1 MSHDHYLR
9 DNGGHEIHHFM
20 FFVDFAIR
28 QYEQDFV
35 KLFFRTSN
43 IQYNCF
49 GYPMNEAENLDFTVL
64 DDLRLLFEIFF

>member
-1 MSHDHYLR
+1 MSHNHYLR
-9 DNGGHEIHHFM
+9 DNGGQEIHNFM

-35 KLFFRTSN
+35 KFFFRTIN

-49 GYPMNEAENLDFTVL
+49 GYPMNEAENLDFYCFG
-64 DDLRLLFEIFF
+64 RFEIAF